1 MRSYLLVLNSSNRQK
16 KKVQRCL
23 MQSLPNYF
31 FELFFGLMWGKSSE
45 VVCIQ
50 TFKDSSNKHAMWT
63 KKKWGACKA
72 SPSYKQDK
80 HLLEGPPPKKE
91 NKKNTHC

>member
-1 MRSYLLVLNSSNRQK
+1 
-16 KKVQRCL
+16 

-80 HLLEGPPPKKE
+80 HLLEGPPLKKKKKILTAKKGPKFKE
-91 NKKNTHC
+91 KKYPQVLI